1 MSSTPDQVRIE
12 LPRGG
17 VAVGQVVSTIST
29 GDVCGPVEYLVVD
42 VNGSQYRVPE
52 DEAEP
57 I

>member
-17 VAVGQVVSTIST
+17 TAVGQVVSTT
-29 GDVCGPVEYLVVD
+29 TGGDVRGPVEMLVVD
-42 VNGSQYRVPE
+42 VDGSRYRVPE
-52 DEAEP
+52 READP

>member
-1 MSSTPDQVRIE
+1 MSTPDQVRIE
-12 LPRGG
+12 LPRGDK
-17 VAVGQVVSTIST
+17 AVGQVLSTIT
-29 GDVCGPVEYLVVD
+29 GGDVRGPVEYLVVD

>member
-17 VAVGQVVSTIST
+17 TAVGQVVSTIAD
-29 GDVCGPVEYLVVD
+29 GDVRGPVEILVVD
-42 VNGSQYRVPE
+42 VDGSRYRVPE
-52 DEAEP
+52 PEADP